1 MERDGKVTKLLGKVV
16 AGASY
21 TFTMLERDPEKEN
34 IGLKRK
40 AEPPPQTITSAAPQ
54 RVLGVLG
61 TSLPGRG
68 YN

>member
-1 MERDGKVTKLLGKVV
+1 MERVGKVTKLLGKAV

-21 TFTMLERDPEKEN
+21 TFTMLERDPEVEN

-40 AEPPPQTITSAAPQ
+40 AELPPQTIPSVAPQ

-61 TSLPGRG
+61 TSPLGRG
-68 YN
+68 CN